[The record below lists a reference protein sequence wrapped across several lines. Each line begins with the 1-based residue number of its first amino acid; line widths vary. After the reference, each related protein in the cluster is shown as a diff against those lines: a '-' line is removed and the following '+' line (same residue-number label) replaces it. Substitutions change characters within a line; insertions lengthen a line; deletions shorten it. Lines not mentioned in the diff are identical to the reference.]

1 MYLYLD
7 KSKECWWDKLF
18 THEVSIDI
26 KKLDTDRSISEYSE
40 ETQKAIEKIE
50 YDEISSVAPKGD
62 LESLPMSKSEQLSR
76 LRQAWNADDSPFK
89 GQTFDPSS
97 MQFY

>member
-1 MYLYLD
+1 M
-7 KSKECWWDKLF
+7 
-18 THEVSIDI
+18 
-26 KKLDTDRSISEYSE
+26 DTDRAISEYSE

-50 YDEISSVAPKGD
+50 YDEIASADPKGD